1 MEFFFYKKIREGK
14 EDTFIS
20 SIGREVKGSFLLL
33 LLLRRRRRRRRA
45 MMIGNEINALRS
57 KNRPFDD
64 PCRDNKDSELDSFF
78 CVCVLCVSFLL
89 SVFFCISLPELDSF
103 FVCVCVFCVCFV
115 SSLGFFFLYLSRD
128 KNTRESERCVCGKKK
143 VRARS
148 VFPSSDDDGGC

>member
-33 LLLRRRRRRRRA
+33 LLLLLLLLRRRRA

-78 CVCVLCVSFLL
+78 VCVCFVCVSFLL
-89 SVFFCISLPELDSF
+89 SVFFFCISLAI
-103 FVCVCVFCVCFV
+103 
-115 SSLGFFFLYLSRD
+115 
-128 KNTRESERCVCGKKK
+128 KIRESERCVCGKKK

-148 VFPSSDDDGGC
+148 VFPSSDDDVVVKC

>member
-1 MEFFFYKKIREGK
+1 MEFKKIREGK

-33 LLLRRRRRRRRA
+33 LLLLLLRRRRRA

-78 CVCVLCVSFLL
+78 VCVCFVCVSFLL
-89 SVFFCISLPELDSF
+89 S
-103 FVCVCVFCVCFV
+103 
-115 SSLGFFFLYLSRD
+115 FFFLYLSRD

-148 VFPSSDDDGGC
+148 VFPSSDDDERC